1 MNSSSSQDGP
11 ESSEKDHSEEQHLVK
26 STLMF
31 SQHFRVSIMVALI
44 TVTVMGGLSFLG
56 YQLDA
61 VYQTKPA
68 FLIVGLVMAFP
79 LSQLVVYKWVKKR
92 YLPKIT
98 QKNHS

>member
-1 MNSSSSQDGP
+1 MKSSLSHDGVQ
-11 ESSEKDHSEEQHLVK
+11 SSEQEGADEQQKMVK

-44 TVTVMGGLSFLG
+44 TVTVMGTLSLIG
-56 YQLDA
+56 YQLDS

-79 LSQLVVYKWVKKR
+79 LSQLVVYRWVKKN

-98 QKNHS
+98 KK